1 MKIRIVI
8 PCYNSENYIRTTF
21 NHLRLVL
28 NDCSSFD
35 IDVFFIDDG
44 SQDDTLAKLNGLCNK
59 IDKFYVY
66 SKKNGGEGSARN
78 FGLDINPND
87 YNYVFFVDSDDYL
100 LEGFK
105 SALVELDKKK
115 PDILVCSYIQTD
127 SISSKI
133 LKTYNQLE
141 KSYSRQTA
149 LEQFLYRNFVPGI
162 GNTFFKKSKVRF
174 SKFKLG
180 ADSLFTFENLL
191 ISNAVIGIPINIYD
205 YKIRSGSAMDSQS
218 FDNLKVGLIISKI
231 IKSNYKSL
239 IIPSNFFLFNEMY
252 GYYNRTNNII
262 NSNKKLINPKWFFKI
277 SLKKIV
283 KTIIYILIQCW
294 RSIKN

>member
-28 NDCSSFD
+28 NDCNSLD

-44 SQDDTLAKLNGLCNK
+44 SQDDTLSILKKLCSK

-78 FGLDINPND
+78 FGLDININHYD
-87 YNYVFFVDSDDYL
+87 YVFFVDSDDYL

-105 SALVELDKKK
+105 SALVELYTKK
-115 PDILVCSYIQTD
+115 PDILTCSYIQTD
-127 SISSKI
+127 SKSSKV
-133 LKTYNQLE
+133 LKTYNQL
-141 KSYSRQTA
+141 KKKYSHQTA
-149 LEQFLYRNFVPGI
+149 LKQFLYRNFVPGI
-162 GNTFFKKSKVRF
+162 GNTFFKKSEVRF

-180 ADSLFTFENLL
+180 ADSLFAFENLL
-191 ISNAVIGIPINIYD
+191 ISNTVIGIPISVYD

-218 FDNLKVGLIISKI
+218 FDNLKVGLIISKK

-252 GYYNRTNNII
+252 GYYKRTNNII

-277 SLKKIV
+277 SIKKLI
-283 KTIIYILIQCW
+283 KIIIYKFIQCW

>member
-21 NHLRLVL
+21 NHLRFVL

-44 SQDDTLAKLNGLCNK
+44 SQDDTLATLRDLCCK

-66 SKKNGGEGSARN
+66 TKKNGGEGSARN
-78 FGLDINPND
+78 FGLDINSND

-105 SALVELDKKK
+105 SALIELDTKK

-133 LKTYNQLE
+133 LKTYNQPE

-149 LEQFLYRNFVPGI
+149 LKQFLYRNFVPGI

-174 SKFKLG
+174 TKFKLG

-191 ISNAVIGIPINIYD
+191 ISNTVIGIPISVYD
-205 YKIRSGSAMDSQS
+205 YRIRSGSAMDSQS
-218 FDNLKVGLIISKI
+218 FDNLKVGLIISKK

-252 GYYNRTNNII
+252 GYYKRTNYII
-262 NSNKKLINPKWFFKI
+262 QSNKKLINPKWFLEI
-277 SLKKIV
+277 SIKKII
-283 KTIIYILIQCW
+283 KTIIYILILCW

>member
-8 PCYNSENYIRTTF
+8 PCYNSENYITTTF

-44 SQDDTLAKLNGLCNK
+44 SKDDTLATLRDLCSK
-59 IDKFYVY
+59 TDKFHVY

-78 FGLDINPND
+78 FGLDINSND
-87 YNYVFFVDSDDYL
+87 YDYAFFVDSDDHL

-105 SALVELDKKK
+105 SAVVELDKKK

-149 LEQFLYRNFVPGI
+149 LKQFLYRNFVPGI

-180 ADSLFTFENLL
+180 ADSLYTFENLL
-191 ISNAVIGIPINIYD
+191 FSNTVIGIPISVYD

-218 FDNLKVGLIISKI
+218 FDNLKVGLIISKK
-231 IKSNYKSL
+231 IKVGYKSL
-239 IIPSNFFLFNEMY
+239 IISSNFFLFNEMY
-252 GYYNRTNNII
+252 GYYKRTNYII
-262 NSNKKLINPKWFFKI
+262 HSNKKLINPKWFFEI
-277 SLKKIV
+277 SIKKII
-283 KTIIYILIQCW
+283 KIIIYMLIQCW

>member
-1 MKIRIVI
+1 MKVRIVI
-8 PCYNSENYIRTTF
+8 PCYNSDNYIRTTF

-44 SQDDTLAKLNGLCNK
+44 SQDDTLSTLNGLCNE

-66 SKKNGGEGSARN
+66 SRKNGGEGSARN

-100 LEGFK
+100 LEGFR
-105 SALVELDKKK
+105 SALVELDAKK
-115 PDILVCSYIQTD
+115 PDMLVCSYVQTD
-127 SISSKI
+127 SKSSKI
-133 LKTYNQLE
+133 LKTYNQPE

-149 LEQFLYRNFVPGI
+149 LKQFLYRNFVPGI
-162 GNTFFKKSKVRF
+162 GNTFFKKSNVRF

-191 ISNAVIGIPINIYD
+191 ISNTVIGIPISVYD
-205 YKIRSGSAMDSQS
+205 YRIRIGSAMDSQS
-218 FDNLKVGLIISKI
+218 FDNLKVGLIISNQ
-231 IKSNYKSL
+231 IKSSYKSL
-239 IIPSNFFLFNEMY
+239 IIPSNFFLFNDMY
-252 GYYNRTNNII
+252 GYYQRTNNII
-262 NSNKKLINPKWFFKI
+262 FTRKKLINAKWFLEI
-277 SLKKIV
+277 SVKKILKV
-283 KTIIYILIQCW
+283 IVFKLIQCW
-294 RSIKN
+294 RSIRN

>member
-8 PCYNSENYIRTTF
+8 PCYNSENYITTTF

-44 SQDDTLAKLNGLCNK
+44 SQDDTLAKLNGLCNN

-133 LKTYNQLE
+133 LKTYNQL
-141 KSYSRQTA
+141 KKKYSRQTA

-162 GNTFFKKSKVRF
+162 GNTFFKKSKIRY